1 MAFISVTRLRL
12 RSIRFLPAFMWYAA
26 RSKRQAKKSEGLLAV
41 ATRRSRGLTFWTLT
55 MWARADDMVAFR
67 RAPPHRS
74 AMSKLQHWCSEAA
87 VTNWGQMSDDL
98 PAWSDA
104 AARLRADPKLI
115 QVNRPTAQHLAGQMG
130 D

>member
-1 MAFISVTRLRL
+1 
-12 RSIRFLPAFMWYAA
+12 
-26 RSKRQAKKSEGLLAV
+26 
-41 ATRRSRGLTFWTLT
+41 